1 MNHTER
7 TFNYVS
13 FAANLSK
20 AVVTWKTLNG
30 ILRLTDED
38 TEHETRHRPRK

>member
-1 MNHTER
+1 MNLTER
-7 TFNYVS
+7 TFNYGS
-13 FAANLSK
+13 FALNLSK